1 MAQKTVSHI
10 LQNGTKSSVSHRLC
24 PNIHCSS
31 CIMPCSVW
39 ESDILWNSLL
49 CMVKHALFSDNLF
62 SLTQKGEKWNRCKR
76 VAAHTTCRI
85 DTKHVVFLQDLD
97 ELTGSS
103 FEPPLPDSRTR
114 IVPEKTEFELTCIPV
129 AGNPPVRV
137 WWLDPRGHTV
147 SDSGPVRVDET
158 RLIIEAARAVDDSG
172 NYTCVAENMAG
183 TKMASFKLVV
193 SSKSALQ
200 ILWSWWFLNS

>member
-1 MAQKTVSHI
+1 M
-10 LQNGTKSSVSHRLC
+10 
-24 PNIHCSS
+24 
-31 CIMPCSVW
+31 
-39 ESDILWNSLL
+39 
-49 CMVKHALFSDNLF
+49 
-62 SLTQKGEKWNRCKR
+62 QKGGTYT
-76 VAAHTTCRI
+76 ACRT
-85 DTKHVVFLQDLD
+85 DRMCGVFFQDLD
-97 ELTGSS
+97 ELTSSS

-114 IVPEKTEFELTCIPV
+114 IVPEKAEFELTCLPV

-183 TKMASFKLVV
+183 TRMASFKLVV
-193 SSKSALQ
+193 SSKFMLQ
-200 ILWSWWFLNS
+200 VSWR